1 MGYKRDKIYRL
12 VFEDPELEGL
22 EVRARSVAIGKL
34 LQISELKE
42 LRNSGELDGDGIAK
56 TRDLLQIFADA
67 LVSWN
72 LEIDTAVNGEV
83 ITQPVPATLD
93 GLLSQDLGFVLQ
105 IIEAW
110 MEAVTSVSKSL
121 GKASPSGVTFPEGSL
136 PMEPL
141 SSDLPTLVAQSY
153 S

>member
-1 MGYKRDKIYRL
+1 MGYKREKVYRL
-12 VFEDPELEGL
+12 VFEDPDLKGL
-22 EVRARSVAIGKL
+22 EVKARSVAVGKL

-56 TRDLLQIFADA
+56 TRDLLKIFADA

-72 LEIDTAVNGEV
+72 LEVDITVNGEV

-93 GLLSQDLGFVLQ
+93 GLLEQDLDFVLQ

-136 PMEPL
+136 PMAPL
-141 SSDLPTLVAQSY
+141 SSDLPQLIA
-153 S
+153 

>member
-12 VFEDPELEGL
+12 VFEDPDLEGL
-22 EVRARSVAIGKL
+22 EVKARSVAIGKL

-72 LEIDTAVNGEV
+72 LEDDAD
-83 ITQPVPATLD
+83 QPIPATLD
-93 GLLSQDLGFVLQ
+93 GLLDQDLGFVLQ

-141 SSDLPTLVAQSY
+141 SSDLPKLIAQSY